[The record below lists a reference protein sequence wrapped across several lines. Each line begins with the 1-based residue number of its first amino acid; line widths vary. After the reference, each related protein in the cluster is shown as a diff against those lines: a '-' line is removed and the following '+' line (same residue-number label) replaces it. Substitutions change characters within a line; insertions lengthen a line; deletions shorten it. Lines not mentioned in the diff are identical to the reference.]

1 MKQQCEQQ
9 QKMIEILQ
17 MASCTVSEL
26 LIERYAVIKKFENQ
40 YSINLFCKTMKVA
53 KGSYYNHIFRNKNE
67 NTKFE

>member
-1 MKQQCEQQ
+1 
-9 QKMIEILQ
+9 